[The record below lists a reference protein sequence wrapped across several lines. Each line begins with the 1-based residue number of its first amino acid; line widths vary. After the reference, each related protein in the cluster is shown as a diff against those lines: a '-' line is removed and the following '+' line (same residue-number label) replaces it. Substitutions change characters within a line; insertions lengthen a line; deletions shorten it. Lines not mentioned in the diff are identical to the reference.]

1 MPLTKESLFE
11 TLHIDQEGVDR
22 VIERTKKLIHEGNVR
37 RLIVKNAQG
46 VTLIEV
52 PLTMGVV
59 GAVLV
64 PVWAAIAAIAAIATD
79 ATVVVEKRPKDDV
92 GCPYRVGQPTRIV
105 LTLARVQAPSAPLW
119 PCRPARR

>member
-37 RLIVKNAQG
+37 RLIVKNAEG
-46 VTLIEV
+46 ITLIEV

-64 PVWAAIAAIAAIATD
+64 PVWAAIAAIAAIVSD
-79 ATVVVEKRPKDDV
+79 ATVVIEKREKGDDEDDDKDDD
-92 GCPYRVGQPTRIV
+92 
-105 LTLARVQAPSAPLW
+105 
-119 PCRPARR
+119 

>member
-1 MPLTKESLFE
+1 MPVTKESIFE

-22 VIERTKKLIHEGNVR
+22 VVERTKKLIHEGNVR

-64 PVWAAIAAIAAIATD
+64 PVWAAIGAIAAVVSD
-79 ATVVVEKRPKDDV
+79 ATIVVEKRE
-92 GCPYRVGQPTRIV
+92 
-105 LTLARVQAPSAPLW
+105 
-119 PCRPARR
+119 

>member
-1 MPLTKESLFE
+1 MPVTKESIFE

-79 ATVVVEKRPKDDV
+79 ATVVVEKRQKDGD
-92 GCPYRVGQPTRIV
+92 GDKDEG
-105 LTLARVQAPSAPLW
+105 
-119 PCRPARR
+119 